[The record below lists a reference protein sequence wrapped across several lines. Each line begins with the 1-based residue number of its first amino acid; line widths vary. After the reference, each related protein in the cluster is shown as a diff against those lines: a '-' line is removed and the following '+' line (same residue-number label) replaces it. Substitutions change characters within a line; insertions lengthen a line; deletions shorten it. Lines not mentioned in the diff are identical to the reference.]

1 MNKFYLYTIKSFIKY
16 LFIVALLIFLLLSL
30 SAVYSTTF
38 SLSEVSY
45 TLHDVLV
52 ISAASALID
61 INKVIPIIVAVAVM
75 ITILML
81 MRSNELLG
89 YMTIGGSVGRLV
101 IPFFLIG
108 VCISILM
115 IFIEYKI
122 VPESRIIKD
131 FEMSR
136 VKSGVLNNRAS
147 GFYNTW
153 FINQNNVITNVGL
166 VSISEKEV
174 YNVVEYIISNDKITQ
189 IQNIER
195 IYKNG
200 NEWFADNITI
210 RNVGVNPP
218 QYSKI
223 ALKNITADAGIWD
236 KLITLSTT
244 NIKALNPKELYIMV
258 KLSKEKGLNSTIYVI
273 NLYYKFASAISVIVL
288 VLLLFPISI
297 NFSRNYSIIKN
308 AAITFG
314 VAMIFI
320 LSQNIGKA
328 MGDAGVLSPF
338 NATFG
343 PLILFFII
351 SIIIIYNRSRAR

>member
-16 LFIVALLIFLLLSL
+16 LLIVALLIFLLLCL

-45 TLHDVLV
+45 TLQDVLV
-52 ISAASALID
+52 ISTASAIVD
-61 INKVIPIIVAVAVM
+61 VNKVIPIIVAIAVM
-75 ITILML
+75 VTMLML

-101 IPFFLIG
+101 IPFFIIG
-108 VCISILM
+108 VCISALM
-115 IFIEYKI
+115 MFIEYKV
-122 VPESRIIKD
+122 VPESREIKD
-131 FEMSR
+131 YEMAR
-136 VKSGVLNNRAS
+136 VKSGVLNHQVN

-153 FINQNNVITNVGL
+153 FINQDNVITNVGF

-174 YNVVEYIISNDKITQ
+174 YNVIEYTISNNKISQ

-195 IYKNG
+195 IYKSG

-210 RNVGVNPP
+210 HKIGINPP
-218 QYSKI
+218 QYTKI
-223 ALKNITADAGIWD
+223 DVKNITENAGIWD

-244 NIKALNPKELYIMV
+244 NIKALTPKELYVMI
-258 KLSKEKGLNSTIYVI
+258 KLSQEKGLNSTVYKI
-273 NLYYKFASAISVIVL
+273 NLYYKLASAVSVIVL

-297 NFSRNYSIIKN
+297 NFSRNYSIVKN
-308 AAITFG
+308 ATITFG
-314 VAMIFI
+314 FALIFI
-320 LSQNIGKA
+320 LAQNIGKS

-343 PLILFFII
+343 PIILFLFV
-351 SIIIIYNRSRAR
+351 SIIMIYNRSKAR